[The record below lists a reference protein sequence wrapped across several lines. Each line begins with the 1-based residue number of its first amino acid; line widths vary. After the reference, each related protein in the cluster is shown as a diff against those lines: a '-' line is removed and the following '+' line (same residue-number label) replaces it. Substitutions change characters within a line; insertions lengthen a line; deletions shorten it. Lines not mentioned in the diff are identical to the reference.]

1 MYILNVYTYERRL
14 KMTTNIRSWGNS
26 QGLYIPKKLL
36 REVSLNV
43 NDSVEITVVDGGLLI
58 KKNTSADLKRNA
70 LDSLRQIRSAHKG
83 STSVISSDYRNE
95 RNERIDERYG
105 K

>member
-1 MYILNVYTYERRL
+1 MYIPYVYTCERSK

-36 REVSLNV
+36 REASLNV
-43 NDSVEITVVDGGLLI
+43 NDSVEITVVDGVLMI
-58 KKNTSADLKRNA
+58 KKSPTVDLKRDA
-70 LDSLRQIRSAHKG
+70 LESLRQIRSAHKD
-83 STSVISSDYRNE
+83 SASAISSDYRKE
-95 RNERIDERYG
+95 RNEYIDEKYG